1 MTHSV
6 EEFFGEYSATLL
18 ARDEKAMARLYNVP
32 ALIVFPGSVTAVA
45 DHAETER
52 FFASSWAQYDG
63 VTEARPSIRVMAR
76 TAVAVWADVT
86 WSYGGGPRERVCY
99 QLAGGEAPY
108 RIVVLTPL
116 EGPAP
121 SEQDGPKVA

>member
-6 EEFFGEYSATLL
+6 KEFFGAYVAALL
-18 ARDEKAMARLYNVP
+18 ARDEKAIARLFNVP
-32 ALIVFPGSVTAVA
+32 ALIVFPGIVIPVA
-45 DHAETER
+45 DHAATER
-52 FFASSWAQYDG
+52 FFADSWAQYDG
-63 VTEARPSIRVMAR
+63 VTQVEPSIRVMAR

-86 WSYGGGPRERVCY
+86 WSYGGGPQERLCY

-116 EGPAP
+116 EGPAL
-121 SEQDGPKVA
+121 SEQDKPEVT